1 MPRAKAEALNVRSIA
16 DLTRVA
22 PQLTMAGDYEFFAR
36 PEWKALHDAYG
47 LQFRAERTMQPDF
60 MYRAAAAG
68 DVDVISAYT
77 SDGQIAQF
85 DMTVLDD
92 PKHVI
97 PPYDAILLLSPRR
110 ANDDKLIAAL
120 TPLLNAIP
128 VSAMREANAK
138 AAGGMSADAV
148 ASWLSNHIK

>member
-1 MPRAKAEALNVRSIA
+1 
-16 DLTRVA
+16 
-22 PQLTMAGDYEFFAR
+22 
-36 PEWKALHDAYG
+36 
-47 LQFRAERTMQPDF
+47 MQPDF